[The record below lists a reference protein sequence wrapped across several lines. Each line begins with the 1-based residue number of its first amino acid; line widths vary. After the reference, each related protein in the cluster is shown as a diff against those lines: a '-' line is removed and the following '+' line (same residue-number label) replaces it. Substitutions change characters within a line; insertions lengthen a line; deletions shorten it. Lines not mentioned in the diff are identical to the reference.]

1 MSKVPARVDGRF
13 RLGNIL
19 GSGSYAVVYRAQN
32 FLNDDVVAIK
42 LEPLTSRPSS
52 VEREYKILKRL
63 GNGVGIPRVIW
74 FGRESTYHALAL
86 ELLGPSLHD
95 IFKARNRKFSLHT
108 VVNIGDQLLSRLEYI
123 HSYGYIHGDIKPQ
136 NILVGLGESTQTL
149 FVVDFGI
156 AKMYWNA
163 ATETHIPFR
172 RGQPLTGT
180 PAFASINNHLG
191 LEPGRRDDLESF
203 SYMLIYFLLGSLPWL
218 TSNHEKLST
227 SDILERKVDTTI
239 ADLCDGVPPEFANL
253 LVYSRSLSF
262 SEDPDYDYL
271 RSLLRG
277 LHTTEIGL
285 LDFIQPND
293 PVIHSPT
300 SNIHSVAE
308 VVLLCLPKPTPV
320 HKSTR
325 V

>member
-1 MSKVPARVDGRF
+1 MHRF
-13 RLGNIL
+13 AKPHLL
-19 GSGSYAVVYRAQN
+19 AVVYRAQN

-63 GNGVGIPRVIW
+63 GNGVGIPHVIW
-74 FGRESTYHALAL
+74 FSRESTYHALAL

-136 NILVGLGESTQTL
+136 NILVGLGDSTQTL

-156 AKMYWNA
+156 TKM
-163 ATETHIPFR
+163 
-172 RGQPLTGT
+172 GQPLTGT
-180 PAFASINNHLG
+180 PAFTSINNHLG
-191 LEPGRRDDLESF
+191 LEPGRRDDLE
-203 SYMLIYFLLGSLPWL
+203 Y
-218 TSNHEKLST
+218 NHEKLST
-227 SDILERKVDTTI
+227 SDILECKVDTTI
-239 ADLCDGVPPEFANL
+239 ADLCDGIPSEFANL
-253 LVYSRSLSF
+253 LVYSQSLSF

-271 RSLLRG
+271 RSLLCG
-277 LHTTEIGL
+277 LCTTEIGL

-308 VVLLCLPKPTPV
+308 AVLLHLPKPIPV
-320 HKSTR
+320 RKSTR

>member
-1 MSKVPARVDGRF
+1 MDNTGDVDGRF

-52 VEREYKILKRL
+52 
-63 GNGVGIPRVIW
+63 
-74 FGRESTYHALAL
+74 STYHTLAL

-95 IFKARNRKFSLHT
+95 IFKACNQKFSLHT
-108 VVNIGDQLLSRLEYI
+108 VVNIGDQLLSCLEYI
-123 HSYGYIHGDIKPQ
+123 HSYGYIHGDIKPH
-136 NILVGLGESTQTL
+136 NILVGLGDSMQNL
-149 FVVDFGI
+149 FVIDFGI

-163 ATETHIPFR
+163 ATETHIPFC

-180 PAFASINNHLG
+180 PAFASVNNHLG
-191 LEPGRRDDLESF
+191 LEPVI

-239 ADLCDGVPPEFANL
+239 TDLCDGIPSEFANL

-271 RSLLRG
+271 RSLLHG
-277 LHTTEIGL
+277 LCTTEIGL

-293 PVIHSPT
+293 
-300 SNIHSVAE
+300 
-308 VVLLCLPKPTPV
+308 K
-320 HKSTR
+320 TR
-325 V
+325 

>member
-1 MSKVPARVDGRF
+1 MSKVPAQVDGRF

-19 GSGSYAVVYRAQN
+19 GSGSYAVVYHTQN

-42 LEPLTSRPSS
+42 LEPLTSCPSS
-52 VEREYKILKRL
+52 VECEYKILKQL

-74 FGRESTYHALAL
+74 FGRELTLYYALAL

-95 IFKARNRKFSLHT
+95 IFKAHNQKFSLHT
-108 VVNIGDQLLSRLEYI
+108 VVNIGDKLLSRLKYI
-123 HSYGYIHGDIKPQ
+123 HSYGYIHSNIKPQ
-136 NILVGLGESTQTL
+136 NILVGLGDSTQTL
-149 FVVDFGI
+149 FVINFGI
-156 AKMYWNA
+156 VKMYWNA
-163 ATETHIPFR
+163 ATETHIPFH
-172 RGQPLTGT
+172 RGQPLTGI

-191 LEPGRRDDLESF
+191 LEPGCHDDLELF

-218 TSNHEKLST
+218 TSNHKKLST
-227 SDILERKVDTTI
+227 SDILEHKVDTTI
-239 ADLCDGVPPEFANL
+239 TDLCDGIPSEFANL
-253 LVYSRSLSF
+253 LVYSQSLLF

-271 RSLLRG
+271 CSLLHR
-277 LHTTEIGL
+277 LCTTEIGL
-285 LDFIQPND
+285 LDFIQP

-308 VVLLCLPKPTPV
+308 AVLLCLPKPTPV
-320 HKSTR
+320 RKSTH

>member
-1 MSKVPARVDGRF
+1 MH
-13 RLGNIL
+13 RLTKPYL
-19 GSGSYAVVYRAQN
+19 LAVVYHAQN

-42 LEPLTSRPSS
+42 LEPLTSCPSS
-52 VEREYKILKRL
+52 VE
-63 GNGVGIPRVIW
+63 
-74 FGRESTYHALAL
+74 ESTYHALAL

-108 VVNIGDQLLSRLEYI
+108 VMNIGDQLLSCLEYI
-123 HSYGYIHGDIKPQ
+123 HSYGYIHGDIKPH
-136 NILVGLGESTQTL
+136 NILVGLGNSMQNL

-163 ATETHIPFR
+163 ATETHIPFH
-172 RGQPLTGT
+172 RGQPFTGT
-180 PAFASINNHLG
+180 PAFASVNNHLG
-191 LEPGRRDDLESF
+191 LEPGRRDDLKSF

-227 SDILERKVDTTI
+227 SDILEHKVDTTI
-239 ADLCDGVPPEFANL
+239 ADLCDCIPSEFANL
-253 LVYSRSLSF
+253 LVYSWSLSF

-271 RSLLRG
+271 RSLLCG

-293 PVIHSPT
+293 AFMSSQWPPT
-300 SNIHSVAE
+300 AFKYFYPASE
-308 VVLLCLPKPTPV
+308 KE
-320 HKSTR
+320 TR
-325 V
+325 CIV

>member
-13 RLGNIL
+13 RLGKIL
-19 GSGSYAVVYRAQN
+19 GSGSYAVVYHAQN

-63 GNGVGIPRVIW
+63 GNGVGIPHVFW

-95 IFKARNRKFSLHT
+95 IFKTRNRQFSLHT
-108 VVNIGDQLLSRLEYI
+108 VMNIGDHLLSRLEYI

-136 NILVGLGESTQTL
+136 NILVGLGDSTQTL

-156 AKMYWNA
+156 AKMYWNT
-163 ATETHIPFR
+163 ATKTHIPFR
-172 RGQPLTGT
+172 RGHPLTGT

-203 SYMLIYFLLGSLPWL
+203 AYMLIYFLLGSLPWL

-239 ADLCDGVPPEFANL
+239 ADLCDGIPSEFANI
-253 LVYSRSLSF
+253 LVYLRSLSF

-271 RSLLRG
+271 RSMLRG
-277 LHTTEIGL
+277 LRTTEIGL

-293 PVIHSPT
+293 PIA
-300 SNIHSVAE
+300 NME
-308 VVLLCLPKPTPV
+308 G
-320 HKSTR
+320 STGFGYGDWLR
-325 V
+325 LIMAFVPRHYL